1 MGSKPSRKLEVLIKT
16 LQHHLTK
23 SNAVPLSM
31 DEDGI
36 GMKEVPVPT
45 PSHSEIA
52 RPRHD
57 GSPDKVIV
65 YSFFVKNNGMILNVC
80 GNSIIHH

>member
-1 MGSKPSRKLEVLIKT
+1 
-16 LQHHLTK
+16 
-23 SNAVPLSM
+23 M

-65 YSFFVKNNGMILNVC
+65 YSFFVKNNGMIIKVC
-80 GNSIIHH
+80 GNSIIHN